1 MEFPRRQFLHLAAGA
16 AAVSAAARI
25 ARAQVYPSRPVHL
38 IVGFPPAFSPDIVGR
53 LAAQPLSDRLGQQ
66 VIVDNRPGAGSNIG
80 TEIVVR
86 AVPDGYTLLVASNP
100 NAINATLYENLNFN
114 FIRDIA
120 PVASIARAPL
130 VLVVHPSVPANTV
143 SEFIAYAKANPGKLN
158 MASGGIGTTP
168 HVAGEL
174 FKIMTGIDMVH
185 VPYRGNNLLQ
195 DSLSGQVHVNFSPVP
210 TMIGYIR
217 AAKLRALGVSSTT
230 PSDALPDVPPIS
242 RFVPGYEAS
251 TWFGIGAPKKTPADI
266 VDKLNTHVNACL
278 DDPKMLARL
287 ADLGAIAMK
296 TTPAGFGRFIAE
308 QTEKW
313 GKVIR
318 GANIKLG

>member
-1 MEFPRRQFLHLAAGA
+1 
-16 AAVSAAARI
+16 
-25 ARAQVYPSRPVHL
+25 
-38 IVGFPPAFSPDIVGR
+38 
-53 LAAQPLSDRLGQQ
+53 
-66 VIVDNRPGAGSNIG
+66 
-80 TEIVVR
+80 
-86 AVPDGYTLLVASNP
+86 
-100 NAINATLYENLNFN
+100 
-114 FIRDIA
+114 
-120 PVASIARAPL
+120 
-130 VLVVHPSVPANTV
+130 
-143 SEFIAYAKANPGKLN
+143 

-287 ADLGAIAMK
+287 ADLGAIPMK
-296 TTPAGFGRFIAE
+296 TTPAEFGRFIAE